1 MEGKGKWPK
10 AVFTDSKNTLFAWD
24 ATWVKASGNI
34 LKKYGNTMDPEEFWR
49 RWASFLTGEN
59 LKTAFGKYRKFTE
72 SLRAALTLA
81 FQHYNIPGSPDDVKF
96 MTDLWAKSPRSPTL
110 PQD

>member
-1 MEGKGKWPK
+1 MAESSLYGFEEYALCLGCYLGQGKRQYPQEVRKHDG
-10 AVFTDSKNTLFAWD
+10 SQ
-24 ATWVKASGNI
+24 
-34 LKKYGNTMDPEEFWR
+34 EFWR

-81 FQHYNIPGSPDDVKF
+81 FQHYNIPGSP
-96 MTDLWAKSPRSPTL
+96 MT
-110 PQD
+110 